1 MLLIRDF
8 LRLIRFNNLIII
20 SLTQLFAYY
29 FLSPSIS
36 IRDVISPQFVIL
48 LTSTFLVAA
57 AGYIINDYMD
67 VMLDLVNK
75 PEKVIVGKTISR
87 RWAMFLHFGLNLI
100 AFLLALQLSN
110 TIALSVFLSG
120 LFLWIYSQLLK
131 KTYLIGNLMVAT
143 LSSFTLLIIYFF
155 DHRVM
160 VNGIWVYA
168 AFAFLTTLV
177 REIIKDTEDMRGDAK
192 FKCKTLPIVL
202 GVRKTKDVIT
212 WLQVILAGLTLVYC
226 TFFGVLSYSSN
237 KVFGIFV
244 MYMLLA
250 VIIPMFSSIW
260 LIRMADVKQDFSRL
274 SLIAKVTMIT
284 GILSMVFWRY

>member
-1 MLLIRDF
+1 MQVIRDF

-29 FLSPSIS
+29 FLTPSITL
-36 IRDVISPQFVIL
+36 RDIIAPQFLLL

-75 PEKVIVGKTISR
+75 PDKVIVGKTISR
-87 RWAMFLHFGLNLI
+87 RWAMLLHFSMNFI
-100 AFLLALQLSN
+100 AFLIALQLSN
-110 TIALSVFLSG
+110 TIALSVFLSAMA
-120 LFLWIYSQLLK
+120 LWIYSQLLK
-131 KTYLIGNLMVAT
+131 KNYLVGNLMVAS
-143 LSSFTLLIIYFF
+143 LSSFTLWIIYFF

-160 VNGIWVYA
+160 INGIWVYS
-168 AFAFLTTLV
+168 AFAFFTTLI

-202 GVRKTKDVIT
+202 GVRKTKEILT
-212 WLQVILAGLTLVYC
+212 WLQFILVGLTLVYC

-237 KVFGIFV
+237 KIFGIFV
-244 MYMLLA
+244 MYMMLA
-250 VIIPMFSSIW
+250 VVIPMFIGIW
-260 LIRMADVKQDFSRL
+260 LMRTADVKHDFSRL
-274 SLIAKVTMIT
+274 SLIAKIVMIT
-284 GILSMVFWRY
+284 GIFSMVFWRY

>member
-20 SLTQLFAYY
+20 SFTQLFAYY

-36 IRDVISPQFVIL
+36 LRDVISPQFIIL

-143 LSSFTLLIIYFF
+143 LSSFTLLVIYFF

-212 WLQVILAGLTLVYC
+212 WLQVLLAGLTLVYC